1 MYLATLLACLATVCF
16 ASPLNDIDTP
26 PEWRIS
32 DYLNLRNAFDGMLS
46 LHQRLPHKPTHK
58 SRSLPPDGAVP
69 MWMDGHS
76 PFIHVYVGS
85 PPQRVAVKLDT
96 GSGITWIHGQDP
108 AKPLE
113 EDALIAN
120 LSTSWNSLNVSATL
134 TYLDSSDCTTEIV
147 YEKLSITPDDT
158 RLEIPMGVDQQS
170 RCIDH
175 FGTHGILGLDK
186 SSLLLDAF
194 EKVKGNLSS
203 VFTLAFADSLA
214 EGGGENWFSLGGY
227 AGLDPKDIIWMPH
240 VVDTKN
246 TNFNHLFK
254 VPLPYV
260 LYRNKRFNF
269 KKGHYIIVD
278 TGASVGLLPTK
289 QWEKIYNHVP
299 NFPLKGLYNNKPAD
313 LPLFNLTDVSLCQ
326 IPTMAL
332 RLGDQEWLAQLTSPS
347 LNMASFFGFNDS
359 QQALS
364 VPAFLP
370 KEPYRENVDW
380 NEIPSVLGAPFWMNL
395 RGLVFDFT
403 RGKERVGFVPRRE
416 VCNRNGVVN
425 PLFVSA
431 ASSKRSGVGGVFAV
445 VVGASMFLLMY
456 YL

>member
-1 MYLATLLACLATVCF
+1 VTVQQK
-16 ASPLNDIDTP
+16 
-26 PEWRIS
+26 
-32 DYLNLRNAFDGMLS
+32 LS
-46 LHQRLPHKPTHK
+46 
-58 SRSLPPDGAVP
+58 
-69 MWMDGHS
+69 
-76 PFIHVYVGS
+76 
-85 PPQRVAVKLDT
+85 
-96 GSGITWIHGQDP
+96 
-108 AKPLE
+108 E
-113 EDALIAN
+113 
-120 LSTSWNSLNVSATL
+120 
-134 TYLDSSDCTTEIV
+134 
-147 YEKLSITPDDT
+147 LSITPNDT

-269 KKGHYIIVD
+269 KKGHYTIVD

-359 QQALS
+359 RQVLS

-380 NEIPSVLGAPFWMNL
+380 KEIPSVLGAPFWMNL